1 MFFIMIPINYKS
13 EIRPVAREARHAGP
27 AAVLG
32 LCEAALHQLQPH
44 LVVAVERQQDA
55 VGRAG
60 LVAAADGDHLHA
72 VQHQGHAANP

>member
-1 MFFIMIPINYKS
+1 MS
-13 EIRPVAREARHAGP
+13 PVSREAGHAGP

-32 LCEAALHQLQPH
+32 LGEAALHELQPD

-55 VGRAG
+55 VGGAG
-60 LVAAADGDHLHA
+60 GVAAPDRDHLHA